1 MCIVA
6 MVKDGAFLLLREVF
20 SQAESPGI
28 LADHRDIL
36 PSEAVKALASYFAKR
51 GREID
56 KVNIR
61 EEIWHV
67 QICLHCLDVVSSATS
82 DLFLFQ

>member
-6 MVKDGAFLLLREVF
+6 MVKDGALLLLRKVF

-28 LADHRDIL
+28 LTDHRDIL
-36 PSEAVKALASYFAKR
+36 PSEAVKALACYFAKR

-56 KVNIR
+56 KVNVR
-61 EEIWHV
+61 EEVWDV
-67 QICLHCLDVVSSATS
+67 QICLHCLNVISSAAS
-82 DLFLFQ
+82 DLVLFQ